1 MQLILMILTQILF
14 EEWCTNSTIKVSFPQ
29 KKVLTAYQQKVNS
42 YKGSKVSMWRI
53 LKSLHFKYKKFND
66 DRRFLMERNDI
77 VAMRVRFLRKMHDL
91 RQNNDTRPV
100 VYLDET

>member
-1 MQLILMILTQILF
+1 
-14 EEWCTNSTIKVSFPQ
+14 
-29 KKVLTAYQQKVNS
+29 
-42 YKGSKVSMWRI
+42 MWRI